1 MCDIDF
7 YNALEETREAVVR
20 KEAELQALY
29 DKEYAKH
36 MSPPAQT
43 TKYNYSVET
52 DDIIDARLDVIEAK
66 VDRLLDMVEH
76 ISNEYSNKL
85 FAYLDGDRVTLS
97 KEQFNDLLHKK

>member
-7 YNALEETREAVVR
+7 CNALEETREAIVR

-36 MSPPAQT
+36 MSNT
-43 TKYNYSVET
+43 TPSPSFNIESSDV
-52 DDIIDARLDVIEAK
+52 IDARLDAIEAK
-66 VDRLLDMVEH
+66 VDKLLDIVEH

-97 KEQFNDLLHKK
+97 KEQFNDLLHKR